1 MPIRACTRSVAPV
14 WTSYTTVLERVLA
27 DWRENSAISADSK
40 RSNKALRSSSMPS
53 LAMRV
58 MAYWLVNWAM
68 PRTRKTPMMASGTSH
83 SSRVPSVKPLSS
95 NGLSSAGIRGSVMAP
110 TTVPKKARPQATRCP
125 LKKGS
130 RRRSLAR
137 RPGDV
142 GAAVLAAL
150 GVPESGACICGRI
163 LRFTG
168 CTIPFV
174 TGVRDQCVICRV
186 VFRLCCVRFRRLP
199 MTTDRSIPSQAAAPL
214 LPLRRQVLAAILSLP
229 ALPALAQFRVEVTG
243 VGLTQLPIALAP
255 FRGEAQSPQ
264 RISAIVQADLERS
277 GQFRSID
284 AAGAA
289 LDEVSRPDMA
299 QWRQKSADSLVTGS
313 ITRLADGRYDIR
325 FRLWDVV
332 RAQDL
337 GGQSFVVSQ
346 GDLRLVAHRI
356 ADFVY
361 EKLTGERGVFS
372 TRIAYVTKA
381 GGRYSLWVADA
392 DGENAQAALSSPEP
406 IISPA
411 WAPNGT
417 QLAYVSFESRKPVV
431 YVHDVASGR
440 RRLIANFRGSNSAPA
455 WSPDGRQLAVT
466 LTRDGSSQLYTIDAN
481 GGEPR
486 RLMQSSGIDTEP
498 VFSGDGRT
506 IYFVSDRGGAP
517 QIYKVA
523 ASGGNAERVT
533 FSGSYNISPSVSPDG
548 RWLAYISRVGGAFKL
563 HVMDLGTGAVSAI
576 TDTTADENPSFAP
589 NSRLIVYATQQ
600 QGREALMTTTLDGKI
615 KARLAGQGG
624 DIREPD
630 WGPYQKQ

>member
-1 MPIRACTRSVAPV
+1 
-14 WTSYTTVLERVLA
+14 
-27 DWRENSAISADSK
+27 
-40 RSNKALRSSSMPS
+40 
-53 LAMRV
+53 
-58 MAYWLVNWAM
+58 
-68 PRTRKTPMMASGTSH
+68 
-83 SSRVPSVKPLSS
+83 
-95 NGLSSAGIRGSVMAP
+95 
-110 TTVPKKARPQATRCP
+110 
-125 LKKGS
+125 
-130 RRRSLAR
+130 
-137 RPGDV
+137 
-142 GAAVLAAL
+142 
-150 GVPESGACICGRI
+150 
-163 LRFTG
+163 
-168 CTIPFV
+168 
-174 TGVRDQCVICRV
+174 
-186 VFRLCCVRFRRLP
+186 

-372 TRIAYVTKA
+372 TRIGYVTKA

-406 IISPA
+406 IIFPA